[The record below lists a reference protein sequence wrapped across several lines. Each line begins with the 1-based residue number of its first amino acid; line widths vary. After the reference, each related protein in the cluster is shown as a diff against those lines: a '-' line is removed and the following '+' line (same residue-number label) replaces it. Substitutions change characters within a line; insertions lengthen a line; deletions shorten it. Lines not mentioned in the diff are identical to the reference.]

1 MGSVDPIVSV
11 QNPGKNIAVTLRTS
25 VESIADTYQQK
36 SRAKGGLGAQMAK
49 VAALIQSQLQFWIK
63 YCSEFSSLQPN
74 NGILKPTDLF
84 TDTVAILS

>member
-63 YCSEFSSLQPN
+63 YSEFSSLQSN
-74 NGILKPTDLF
+74 KGILKPTDLF
-84 TDTVAILS
+84 TDTAAILS